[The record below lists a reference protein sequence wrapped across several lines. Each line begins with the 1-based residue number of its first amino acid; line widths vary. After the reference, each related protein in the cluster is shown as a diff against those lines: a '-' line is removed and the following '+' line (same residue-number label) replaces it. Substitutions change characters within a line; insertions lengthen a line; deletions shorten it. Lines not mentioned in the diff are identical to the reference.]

1 MDIGMTM
8 PLMEPDLD
16 RVILHRWAIGLDRGP
31 FSTLGL
37 GERIAFWNP
46 EPIALLSA
54 CAAWTDRIA
63 LATTVLVAQ
72 LHDPVR
78 LAKQLATIDLISNG
92 RLIVGLGVGGRDEDY
107 RALDRD
113 PATMKQAELAGRVDI
128 LKKVWSGEHWPRD
141 ALHAVGPAAVQRG
154 GPRLRSGAMGP
165 KATRAAAAWAETVT
179 GWNMIPDLKEI
190 ERQFDLVRLAWREA
204 GRPAPPLIASFWF
217 GLGPGGRDQV
227 ATHVRRYLDYYD
239 EATLKVLA
247 SQAGFAGSAADLK
260 AFLDRIADLGA
271 DEVILGTTTADP
283 DEVARVADIIG

>member
-16 RVILHRWAIGLDRGP
+16 REILHRWAVGLDRGP

-46 EPIALLSA
+46 EPMTLLAA
-54 CAAWTDRIA
+54 CAAWTDRID

-113 PATMKQAELAGRVDI
+113 PASMKQAELARRVDI
-128 LKKVWSGEHWPRD
+128 LRRVWAGEHWPSD
-141 ALHAVGPAAVQRG
+141 ALHSVGPAPVQRG

-165 KATRAAAAWAETVT
+165 KATRAAAEWADTVI
-179 GWNMIPDLKEI
+179 GWSMIPDLKEKLS
-190 ERQFDLVRLAWREA
+190 E
-204 GRPAPPLIASFWF
+204 
-217 GLGPGGRDQV
+217 
-227 ATHVRRYLDYYD
+227 
-239 EATLKVLA
+239 VLA
-247 SQAGFAGSAADLK
+247 ELKEKAEPGNSAVIQEMTSKLK
-260 AFLDRIADLGA
+260 
-271 DEVILGTTTADP
+271 TAA
-283 DEVARVADIIG
+283 VGGHG